1 MPFVK
6 SDAITDATASSE
18 WDSASIPEQE
28 VSPLGMFII
37 SSASMI
43 AISGISS

>member
-6 SDAITDATASSE
+6 SEAMTDATASSA
-18 WDSASIPEQE
+18 WDSESIPAQE

-37 SSASMI
+37 SSASI
-43 AISGISS
+43 TATSGISS